1 MPDKIKYLKK
11 VGIQQKQQV
20 VLLMPI
26 MVLRYII
33 DPRHLI
39 IVIIGY
45 AVSRTSDCMNAR
57 TAWYMQLM
65 KARWLFK
72 DWMATS

>member
-1 MPDKIKYLKK
+1 MDIGVPHKHLKK

-45 AVSRTSDCMNAR
+45 AVSRTSRRFSKIKLTNQIIGD
-57 TAWYMQLM
+57 
-65 KARWLFK
+65 FI
-72 DWMATS
+72 SEF